1 MDTRDMRVFVAVYR
15 LKSITQ
21 AAKEQFLS
29 PQGCSKIIQRME
41 AELGV
46 QLFGRN
52 HFGVSPTPAGDI
64 LYSRAQRIIEMLEGI
79 KDEVGTAHL
88 AKYTLDVAST
98 LGISEYLSLSFFRAF
113 AEERPLVSLR
123 FLEGPDEL
131 ALTRLKEGTAE
142 MAVLG
147 GVVDYSEYRS
157 TPFTRHRPLLVIN
170 ERNPLAAKPSI
181 DYADLDGQ
189 PLAMMNGEF
198 LSTHTVM
205 SRLTREGVE
214 PDIVAEAA
222 EMALCHRLAESG
234 DAIAV
239 SFDFAALG
247 GKLEHTVIRPFSD
260 PSFWWETYLV
270 QRLDSKPSMQAQD
283 FRSFAQSWVQE
294 HEPDLLHWA
303 G

>member
-1 MDTRDMRVFVAVYR
+1 MRVFVAVYR

-21 AAKEQFLS
+21 AAREEFLS

-64 LYSRAQRIIEMLEGI
+64 LFSRAQRIIELLEGI
-79 KDEVGTAHL
+79 KDEVDTAHL

-98 LGISEYLSLSFFRAF
+98 IGISEYLSLAFFRAF
-113 AEERPLVSLR
+113 AEERPAVSLR
-123 FLEGPDEL
+123 FLEGSDEL
-131 ALTRLKEGTAE
+131 ARTRLKDGGAE

-147 GVVDYSEYRS
+147 GIVDYSEYRC

-189 PLAMMNGEF
+189 PIAMMSQEF

-205 SRLTREGVE
+205 NRLAREGVE

-222 EMALCHRLAESG
+222 EIELCHRLAESG

-247 GKLEHTVIRPFSD
+247 GRLQHTVARPFSD
-260 PSFWWETYLV
+260 PDFWWETFLV
-270 QRLDSKPSMQAQD
+270 QRLDAKPSPQAQD
-283 FRSFAQSWVQE
+283 FRDYALAWVGKHGGE
-294 HEPDLLHWA
+294 LLHWP